1 MAVSLPSDIV
11 LDVMKAAD
19 PQAIREARQ
28 TLAAK
33 AGPSTPVAFEAQVA
47 TAQAPPAATTEP
59 ANSAARER
67 KVATSF
73 QAVILQNLFKEMM
86 PAGTTFGGGGM
97 AGDMW
102 ESMFV
107 DSVAQVTAQRDAL
120 GLSSRL
126 LGDTVQEG
134 DTAVALEGARDFRAA
149 VAETATRDVSSA
161 LVIGL
166 QRSLLSAVGGTSRN
180 GA

>member
-11 LDVMKAAD
+11 FDVMKAAD

-33 AGPSTPVAFEAQVA
+33 AAPSSPVAFEQTVAAAQTSRAPATEAAISAASERKTA
-47 TAQAPPAATTEP
+47 TA
-59 ANSAARER
+59 
-67 KVATSF
+67 F

-86 PAGTTFGGGGM
+86 PAGTTFGGSGL

-107 DSVAQVTAQRDAL
+107 DTVAQVTAQRDGL

-134 DTAVALEGARDFRAA
+134 DGAVALEGARDFRAA
-149 VAETATRDVSSA
+149 VAESAPRDLSSA
-161 LVIGL
+161 LVVGL